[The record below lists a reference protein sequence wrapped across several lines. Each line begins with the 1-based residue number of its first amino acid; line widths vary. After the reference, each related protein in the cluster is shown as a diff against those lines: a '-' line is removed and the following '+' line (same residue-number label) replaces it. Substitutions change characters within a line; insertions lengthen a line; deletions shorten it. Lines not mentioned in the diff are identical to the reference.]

1 MQHTVIGQCPVC
13 GDTLEATVLYCHACD
28 TEIHGHFSLGRFGQ
42 LSPDQLRFAETFIR
56 CEGKITRVE
65 QELGI
70 SYPTVRNRLN
80 ELIRAL
86 GFDAEEESGL
96 SPIER
101 RAILERLSV
110 GEISA
115 DEAVQLLR
123 SRTR

>member
-1 MQHTVIGQCPVC
+1 MQHSVIGQCPVC
-13 GDTLEATVLYCHACD
+13 GDTLEATVLYCPTCD

-42 LSPDQLRFAETFIR
+42 LTQEQLRFAETFIR

-65 QELGI
+65 EEMGI

-86 GFDAEEESGL
+86 GFEMDDESPPAVDR
-96 SPIER
+96 SS
-101 RAILERLSV
+101 ILERLSQ

-115 DEAVQLLR
+115 AEAVHLLKGQAP
-123 SRTR
+123 